1 MFKAFLCFFKIF
13 FRRFF
18 TRSAKLGIPYPLSE
32 GGWNYQSILNAG
44 GVKKLYLIKDRKWVI
59 EGKAIRNM
67 CFSIS
72 SLLLLELQNRC
83 IRAPKNMKYFRQ
95 LVPGKMPV
103 SRIHLEEIDENT
115 WKLYEVKPSGRFLL
129 KCLKCLKGLKGI
141 EEFVKDET
149 L

>member
-1 MFKAFLCFFKIF
+1 
-13 FRRFF
+13 
-18 TRSAKLGIPYPLSE
+18 
-32 GGWNYQSILNAG
+32 
-44 GVKKLYLIKDRKWVI
+44 
-59 EGKAIRNM
+59 
-67 CFSIS
+67 
-72 SLLLLELQNRC
+72 
-83 IRAPKNMKYFRQ
+83 MKYFRQ

-129 KCLKCLKGLKGI
+129 KCLKGLKGI